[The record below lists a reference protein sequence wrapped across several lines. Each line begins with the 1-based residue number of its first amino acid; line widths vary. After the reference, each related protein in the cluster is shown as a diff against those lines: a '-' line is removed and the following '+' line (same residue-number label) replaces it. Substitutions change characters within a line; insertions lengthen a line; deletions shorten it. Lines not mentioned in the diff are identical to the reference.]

1 MANEE
6 SRDDLSLEQIE
17 DDTWGEPPADAT
29 KLVKT
34 VYQLRRKPLGA
45 LSAADLRVLVAQNV
59 GVDALVPRVLNLLE
73 QDPLLEGD
81 FYPGDVLVAML
92 KIPADYWSANP
103 EQKARVERLIASINH
118 PDSQLQA
125 DIDKFRNQ

>member
-34 VYQLRRKPLGA
+34 VHQLRRKPIGA
-45 LSAADLRVLVAQNV
+45 LSDADLRVLLAQKV
-59 GVDALVPRVLNLLE
+59 GIDVLVPRVLALLE
-73 QDPLLEGD
+73 RDPLLEGD
-81 FYPGDVLVAML
+81 FYPGDVLVAVL
-92 KIPADYWSANP
+92 KVPVDYWSANQ
-103 EQKARVERLIASINH
+103 EQRARVERVIASIDH